1 MSVIDFATKRLYEE
15 ADIPHDSAA
24 RYWAAYLDGARA
36 QQREDEEAIKK
47 SEKELRRYRE
57 LGSVEE
63 LDEALYNASF

>member
-15 ADIPHDSAA
+15 AEIPNDSAA

-47 SEKELRRYRE
+47 SEK
-57 LGSVEE
+57 
-63 LDEALYNASF
+63 